1 MYYTNNRSEY
11 CDAMSIGGYGS
22 VSEGHLTSPRDAVSE
37 KVSLGHRVA
46 RKKKNREC
54 PVTFE
59 FLVNNE

>member
-1 MYYTNNRSEY
+1 MYHMNNRSEY

-22 VSEGHLTSPRDAVSE
+22 ISEGHLTSPRDAVSE
-37 KVSLGHRVA
+37 KISLGHRVA
-46 RKKKNREC
+46 RKKNTEF